1 MFVLL
6 LSLSALPRPD
16 SPPLL
21 DKVGLTEEH
30 GAPWAYRLQRGGG
43 ADFFSSFSS
52 HCMSRTDSQPAGE
65 SVCRQTSADFS
76 PGHTPQA
83 FLVLSTTLFLE
94 AFKILICYWL
104 VIESHCFWGKDEK
117 EGRHCCHREAH
128 WHETEW
134 TCKGLILLHA
144 VLKCFLDSG
153 SLGCELM
160 C

>member
-30 GAPWAYRLQRGGG
+30 GHPERTGFSEEVVQT
-43 ADFFSSFSS
+43 FFPPSPLTA
-52 HCMSRTDSQPAGE
+52 CQEQTDSQQE
-65 SVCRQTSADFS
+65 RVCRQTSADFS

-134 TCKGLILLHA
+134 TCKGLILLHTL
-144 VLKCFLDSG
+144 LKCFLDSG